1 MALKP
6 LTVSQLNSY
15 IRSIVIKDPLL
26 RTISVSGEITNVSF
40 SKKGH
45 EYITLS
51 DGTSRVECVLYTDM
65 ITPGHE
71 NDYKKSDKVIV
82 TGRVDVYVPYGSYS
96 VIIDR
101 IEHEGLGEMAAA
113 FAELSR
119 KLEAEG
125 LFDKKHKKPL
135 PAFPKHIAVVTSA
148 TGAAVKDILKIISS
162 RTAMT
167 HVTVFPVLV
176 QGAEA
181 ARDMTD
187 ALKTIE
193 TEYAG
198 DVDLIIIGRGGGSPE
213 DLMAFNDEGLA
224 RAIYACG
231 IPVISGVGHEID
243 RSITDFV
250 ADAYAETPTAA
261 AQMAVPEDAAVSR
274 DADSL
279 MGSIN
284 LYVSNRLIRKNSE
297 AEALLG
303 ELTFAVKDRL
313 NRLDAETERL
323 YSEIKRKDPRTAIAE
338 GCAVI
343 TDSAGRQVASAS
355 SLSAGE
361 KVDII
366 FSDGMA
372 LCTVDE
378 VRRGNSK
385 AGKESRSN
393 G

>member
-15 IRSIVIKDPLL
+15 VKSIIVKDPLL
-26 RTISVSGEITNVSF
+26 RTVSVSGEITNVSF

-51 DGTSRVECVLYTDM
+51 DGNSRVECILYADM
-65 ITPGHE
+65 IQQGHE
-71 NDYKKSDKVIV
+71 SDYKKTDKVIV

-96 VIIDR
+96 IVVER

-113 FAELSR
+113 FAALSR

-125 LFDKKHKKPL
+125 LFDSAHKKPL

-148 TGAAVKDILKIISS
+148 TGAAVNDILKIIRS
-162 RTAMT
+162 RTNMT

-181 ARDMTD
+181 ASDMIN
-187 ALKTIE
+187 ALKIIE
-193 TEYAG
+193 TKFAG

-224 RAIYACG
+224 RAIYACD

-250 ADAYAETPTAA
+250 ADVYAETPTAA
-261 AQMAVPEDAAVSR
+261 AQKAVPEDRALLN
-274 DADSL
+274 DLDSL
-279 MGSIN
+279 IGQMN
-284 LYVSNRLIRKNSE
+284 LYVSNRLIKKSSE
-297 AEALLG
+297 ADELLG
-303 ELTFAVKDRL
+303 ELTFGVKDRL
-313 NRLDAETERL
+313 NRLDAEVERL
-323 YSEIKRKDPRTAIAE
+323 YAFIKQNDPRTAVPV
-338 GCAVI
+338 GCAVVTDRKGKQI
-343 TDSAGRQVASAS
+343 TSVNDISVG
-355 SLSAGE
+355 G

-366 FSDGMA
+366 FSDGNA
-372 LCTVDE
+372 ACTVDE
-378 VRRGNSK
+378 VKHRKPEKRKDSQ
-385 AGKESRSN
+385 SN
-393 G
+393 A